1 MNELNCYLQISELDK
16 ANEVMRQIRALPVRD
31 EFVRLIGDFGDA
43 CMTTQMG
50 KLEEGVLKFERIVEA
65 NQEELQT
72 SDLRYLYEQ
81 IQQRRGFALTSVRR
95 FSGAL
100 PILKEAVSFTIDS
113 DPQLVHFY
121 SGICYQA
128 LSETAPAKEAFLRA
142 ISLGLDNQFEADA
155 RYRLAILYFTS
166 RAFAQAK
173 FQLETALEIPG
184 QRVSTQ
190 LRKQIYQ

>member
-1 MNELNCYLQISELDK
+1 MK
-16 ANEVMRQIRALPVRD
+16 
-31 EFVRLIGDFGDA
+31 
-43 CMTTQMG
+43 
-50 KLEEGVLKFERIVEA
+50 
-65 NQEELQT
+65 
-72 SDLRYLYEQ
+72 Q
-81 IQQRRGFALTSVRR
+81 IQRRRGFALTSVRR
-95 FSGAL
+95 FSEAL

-142 ISLGLDNQFEADA
+142 IRLGLDNQFEADA

-173 FQLETALEIPG
+173 FQLETALQIPG
-184 QRVSTQ
+184 RVLARNFASRFINKCRGCATTWERP
-190 LRKQIYQ
+190 RKNKSI

>member
-1 MNELNCYLQISELDK
+1 
-16 ANEVMRQIRALPVRD
+16 
-31 EFVRLIGDFGDA
+31 
-43 CMTTQMG
+43 MTTQMG
-50 KLEEGVLKFERIVEA
+50 NLEEGVVKFERIVEA

-81 IQQRRGFALTSVRR
+81 IQRRRGFALTSVRR
-95 FSGAL
+95 FSEAL

-142 ISLGLDNQFEADA
+142 ISLALDNQFEADA

-173 FQLETALEIPG
+173 FQLETALQIPG
-184 QRVSTQ
+184 RVLARNFASRFINKCRGCATTWERP
-190 LRKQIYQ
+190 RKNKSI

>member
-1 MNELNCYLQISELDK
+1 
-16 ANEVMRQIRALPVRD
+16 
-31 EFVRLIGDFGDA
+31 
-43 CMTTQMG
+43 MTTQMG

-65 NQEELQT
+65 NQEQLQT

-81 IQQRRGFALTSVRR
+81 IQRRRGFALTSVRR
-95 FSGAL
+95 FSEAL

-166 RAFAQAK
+166 PHSPRRNSNSRSLFRYPGRVLARNFASRFINKCRRCAATW
-173 FQLETALEIPG
+173 ERP
-184 QRVSTQ
+184 
-190 LRKQIYQ
+190 RKNKSI